1 MTNPKLPNPFNSHED
16 WGEWFNKDRFY
27 RQSLT
32 KSWKMYIKQ
41 NPLPNTFFMKL
52 HTNYL
57 NFVHFVTKNAIVATA
72 VCLVALTA
80 VSASAAQL
88 VAPVEYRPSTIASNF
103 FANKQ
108 VDKNPYTALKPDENN
123 DVVISESCDLAIKY
137 PKQILNSKLNIYR
150 EWQSVPLTDPNPI
163 DGFNLSAFPNIMEEF
178 ESQIQQNVKVE
189 AEKPIT
195 IRCLE
200 LNKFQGMKKHF
211 ENKLQSGQAKPVSNN
226 KSKLQEMTGWFVT
239 QASLENFQ
247 HIQGDAYL
255 GENLHEVYFTFK
267 NKIYWLIFETQTPQ
281 APQTAGIF
289 ANQIQLQ
296 FNSLVKNEANKEILA
311 KSESVASVANSINS
325 SQKSQDNSQVIT
337 KTLTFAGEGYGHVIL
352 HENQMTPGE
361 GNKFIASYYTKAR
374 SEFTNTKSTGGA
386 VPEFRVVGKIKENPK
401 TFELFDKIT
410 VKFELFDVEKVEQI
424 NIAQNSVN
432 SPFSLSGKGCVGSD
446 NNTKCEIMEN
456 GKAVTTIRTCGLDG
470 LCLTSIEQGA
480 KTDDYQYFYSP
491 GYEGSGLTIYP
502 FNIKTKKME
511 KSFEIMDPC
520 ARMDINSLEY
530 KTCFEGEKIKQYNQ
544 DYLKYVGQ
552 KPQEY
557 LPQNEEQE
565 FVNSVFT
572 LVKKDG
578 NTLYWTS
585 DLVCQPDS
593 NDCTLYSTTQ
603 DFRTPED
610 IKSNQIGVKYEI
622 SSGSSKR
629 NDKDENRT
637 FTKIEKT
644 QKVAAI
650 NGETFTF
657 YGLNISPDKTMVNWT
672 KDSECPKISS
682 ACKLYSSW
690 VNFLTEEDRNSTEK
704 VKYKLWGSSKR
715 KDDSESSVELTK
727 WVKAGTNQNQT
738 TGKTQTYT
746 NQYYPSLKIN
756 YDDSWKMK
764 TDTSI
769 SDKRSSDGSPLI
781 NRTVRLNKDGSGIA
795 FRFYVSGG
803 FGGGG
808 DSKVQGV
815 KIANNIYRYGPY
827 FNRYDY
833 IATSSTTNSNSGP
846 TYEIDSTLKFQDGQ
860 PVKAQVVIDFTVDS
874 GADNSQILKEAE
886 EIIKNSSFGTPIR

>member
-16 WGEWFNKDRFY
+16 WEEWFNKDRFY
-27 RQSLT
+27 RQSLA

-57 NFVHFVTKNAIVATA
+57 NFVNFLTKNAIVATA
-72 VCLVALTA
+72 ICLIALTA

-88 VAPVEYRPSTIASNF
+88 VAPTEYKPSTLAGNLF
-103 FANKQ
+103 GANKQ
-108 VDKNPYTALKPDENN
+108 KETNPYTALKPDGEN
-123 DVVISESCDLAIKY
+123 DVASMDKCDLSVKY
-137 PKQILNSKLNIYR
+137 PKTVNSKNLVAVSKKEDNEITNMKKIQDYVYIMDETKARDGGLPYDLGNFEQRLNVAKN
-150 EWQSVPLTDPNPI
+150 SLTFPSIVCQDKNIESNFVSEIFSPEVYNPNVI
-163 DGFNLSAFPNIMEEF
+163 LVE
-178 ESQIQQNVKVE
+178 NVQEYIGADAKKKV
-189 AEKPIT
+189 
-195 IRCLE
+195 LE
-200 LNKFQGMKKHF
+200 L
-211 ENKLQSGQAKPVSNN
+211 
-226 KSKLQEMTGWFVT
+226 TGWFIGE
-239 QASLENFQ
+239 SKL
-247 HIQGDAYL
+247 
-255 GENLHEVYFTFK
+255 ENLHLYESKNQLTKNIAQNEAKEYVYYYTTDNYKLVFEFK
-267 NKIYWLIFETQTPQ
+267 EKYYTIIFDLPSQTQRKLPEKENNFSEKFNINFETTNIPI
-281 APQTAGIF
+281 TNLAGTF
-289 ANQIQLQ
+289 GNSLQLQ

-361 GNKFIASYYTKAR
+361 GNKFIASYYTKTR

-470 LCLTSIEQGA
+470 LCLTSIEQGV

-557 LPQNEEQE
+557 LPQNEERE

-610 IKSNQIGVKYEI
+610 I
-622 SSGSSKR
+622 R
-629 NDKDENRT
+629 
-637 FTKIEKT
+637 
-644 QKVAAI
+644 
-650 NGETFTF
+650 
-657 YGLNISPDKTMVNWT
+657 
-672 KDSECPKISS
+672 
-682 ACKLYSSW
+682 
-690 VNFLTEEDRNSTEK
+690 
-704 VKYKLWGSSKR
+704 
-715 KDDSESSVELTK
+715 
-727 WVKAGTNQNQT
+727 
-738 TGKTQTYT
+738 
-746 NQYYPSLKIN
+746 
-756 YDDSWKMK
+756 
-764 TDTSI
+764 
-769 SDKRSSDGSPLI
+769 PL
-781 NRTVRLNKDGSGIA
+781 S
-795 FRFYVSGG
+795 
-803 FGGGG
+803 
-808 DSKVQGV
+808 
-815 KIANNIYRYGPY
+815 
-827 FNRYDY
+827 
-833 IATSSTTNSNSGP
+833 
-846 TYEIDSTLKFQDGQ
+846 
-860 PVKAQVVIDFTVDS
+860 
-874 GADNSQILKEAE
+874 
-886 EIIKNSSFGTPIR
+886 